1 MSLVTQQINIMSLL
15 DMMDLSG
22 HSITS
27 MVFLSKMHNIRL
39 TIKKYQ
45 KNKLK
50 DILQKKWTVFSKNIK
65 VIKGKKWQ
73 WDSHRLKKTKE
84 TWYLNATNDLGP
96 EKEH

>member
-1 MSLVTQQINIMSLL
+1 
-15 DMMDLSG
+15 MMDLSG

-27 MVFLSKMHNIRL
+27 LVFLPKMNNIHL

-65 VIKGKKWQ
+65 VMKDKKWQ
-73 WDSHRLKKTKE
+73 WDSHRLKGNQGDMISKRNK
-84 TWYLNATNDLGP
+84 
-96 EKEH
+96 

>member
-1 MSLVTQQINIMSLL
+1 MSLVTEQINIMSLL

-27 MVFLSKMHNIRL
+27 LVFLPKMNNIHL

-50 DILQKKWTVFSKNIK
+50 GILQKKWTVFSKNIK
-65 VIKGKKWQ
+65 VMKDKKWQ
-73 WDSHRLKKTKE
+73 WDSHRLKETKE
-84 TWYLNATNDLGP
+84 T
-96 EKEH
+96 